1 MFRSM
6 FTLFIVFL
14 SWSRWWRNFV
24 SFVFWIVNF
33 EMKSSWSWGVVIM
46 KLRVGEDMYA
56 FCVNSLH
63 FVYFFIHSFISVL
76 FYHEVF
82 KYNVVLLHHA
92 MLTNT
97 LLEEANLGFSHEHCH
112 TAIKLFCVCVCV
124 MHVVLWFKKQLNAVS
139 IKISK
144 WRLQVSAWGHTQAKQ
159 NVQAQKRAARTQVYL
174 HWLGLGACL
183 YWMALT
189 SLQNGSRRTPSQ
201 SGSQN
206 TP

>member
-63 FVYFFIHSFISVL
+63 FVYFFIHSFLSVL

-124 MHVVLWFKKQLNAVS
+124 MHVVLWFKKAAECSVS
-139 IKISK
+139 KNIKMKVTS
-144 WRLQVSAWGHTQAKQ
+144 QCV
-159 NVQAQKRAARTQVYL
+159 RTY
-174 HWLGLGACL
+174 
-183 YWMALT
+183 T
-189 SLQNGSRRTPSQ
+189 S
-201 SGSQN
+201 
-206 TP
+206 